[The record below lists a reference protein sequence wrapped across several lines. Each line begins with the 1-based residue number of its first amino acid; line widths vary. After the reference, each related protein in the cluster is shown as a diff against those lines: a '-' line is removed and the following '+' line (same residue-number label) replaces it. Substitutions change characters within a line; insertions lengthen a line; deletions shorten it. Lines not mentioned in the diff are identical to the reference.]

1 MMAAVMEM
9 LRQQQERDREQREHD
24 RQRED
29 KRETTRARE
38 RAEDLERQEQQQER
52 LRRQHEHDREQ
63 RDHDRQLDRER
74 AAERDRL
81 LSETS
86 TGLQQL
92 RRDMANSPRF
102 SRRGTPTGTPVPA
115 ADDSPKHAPVKRP
128 LRRILPSPPP
138 IRRLIDTPGLL
149 KQPHPP
155 TTCQCT
161 QNHRVPALQL
171 LTPPAS
177 HTAVRRGLVESFRPL
192 GPPPHPPREVAPP
205 RSSPP
210 PVARITTHPTSQCRP
225 PKPDP
230 SPVMNNDQLQAIVA
244 TVTTVLAQTQH
255 TAAGQPAAASECIPA
270 PRHEPHTL
278 PVRYDPPP
286 ADNECPEPVH
296 AYSLGR
302 VHDGRYSP
310 YQQPP
315 PHPPNQ
321 PMQPTVNDPPPE
333 STHHRNQSAPQAL
346 ADPRDFLEDGPSIS
360 YDVLPATS
368 LMRTRMDVRPFNPD
382 SEAWNTWFAH
392 FQEAAS
398 NNGWSPADRC
408 QRLQALVQGK
418 ARLAL
423 TAIPREQR
431 TYTECV
437 ERLRASYAPRKRPDE
452 WIAELQNR
460 RQAKV
465 ESFMQYRDALC
476 TLALR
481 VHGGD
486 PNSASWLIAQFCDG
500 LRNQDIGQRLA
511 ERDPPTLLAAVE
523 EASRLKRIANRRRS
537 RDRMAGH
544 VCQSSSE
551 SDDSSPTR
559 ARRAWVDKRRHRPLG
574 EGGRHLQGRPPRAAH
589 QPSPTELKQSTAS
602 ATPPAALPAKSDSAK
617 PPPPPPPRPTP
628 PRPVQTSESRLA
640 DLFSFL
646 SRWITSGETPT
657 LRSPPQPPTWTH
669 HKPSLRLPP
678 GKPSPSKPTPDRPCY
693 RCQQP
698 GHWAR
703 DCPVGRQAQRKVRL
717 VVADDGDSS
726 GPASDEEPPPGFC
739 RRPPTV
745 RLCLHR
751 PRR

>member
-1 MMAAVMEM
+1 MHTEFS
-9 LRQQQERDREQREHD
+9 
-24 RQRED
+24 
-29 KRETTRARE
+29 RAR
-38 RAEDLERQEQQQER
+38 
-52 LRRQHEHDREQ
+52 
-63 RDHDRQLDRER
+63 
-74 AAERDRL
+74 
-81 LSETS
+81 TS
-86 TGLQQL
+86 TV
-92 RRDMANSPRF
+92 D
-102 SRRGTPTGTPVPA
+102 
-115 ADDSPKHAPVKRP
+115 
-128 LRRILPSPPP
+128 
-138 IRRLIDTPGLL
+138 
-149 KQPHPP
+149 
-155 TTCQCT
+155 
-161 QNHRVPALQL
+161 
-171 LTPPAS
+171 PPAP
-177 HTAVRRGLVESFRPL
+177 HTAARRGLADSFRPL

-210 PVARITTHPTSQCRP
+210 PVARITTHPTSQCP

-230 SPVMNNDQLQAIVA
+230 SPVTNNDQLQAIVA
-244 TVTTVLAQTQH
+244 AVTTVLAQTQH

-270 PRHEPHTL
+270 PRHEPHTV

-310 YQQPP
+310 YQQLP

-333 STHHRNQSAPQAL
+333 STHHRNQSAPQAS

-408 QRLQALVQGK
+408 QRLQALVQSK

-452 WIAELQNR
+452 WVAELRDR
-460 RQAKV
+460 RQAKT

-511 ERDPPTLLAAVE
+511 ERDPP
-523 EASRLKRIANRRRS
+523 
-537 RDRMAGH
+537 H
-544 VCQSSSE
+544 
-551 SDDSSPTR
+551 PTR
-559 ARRAWVDKRRHRPLG
+559 C
-574 EGGRHLQGRPPRAAH
+574 
-589 QPSPTELKQSTAS
+589 S
-602 ATPPAALPAKSDSAK
+602 
-617 PPPPPPPRPTP
+617 
-628 PRPVQTSESRLA
+628 
-640 DLFSFL
+640 
-646 SRWITSGETPT
+646 
-657 LRSPPQPPTWTH
+657 
-669 HKPSLRLPP
+669 
-678 GKPSPSKPTPDRPCY
+678 
-693 RCQQP
+693 
-698 GHWAR
+698 
-703 DCPVGRQAQRKVRL
+703 
-717 VVADDGDSS
+717 
-726 GPASDEEPPPGFC
+726 
-739 RRPPTV
+739 
-745 RLCLHR
+745 
-751 PRR
+751 

>member
-1 MMAAVMEM
+1 
-9 LRQQQERDREQREHD
+9 
-24 RQRED
+24 
-29 KRETTRARE
+29 
-38 RAEDLERQEQQQER
+38 
-52 LRRQHEHDREQ
+52 
-63 RDHDRQLDRER
+63 
-74 AAERDRL
+74 
-81 LSETS
+81 
-86 TGLQQL
+86 
-92 RRDMANSPRF
+92 
-102 SRRGTPTGTPVPA
+102 
-115 ADDSPKHAPVKRP
+115 
-128 LRRILPSPPP
+128 
-138 IRRLIDTPGLL
+138 
-149 KQPHPP
+149 
-155 TTCQCT
+155 
-161 QNHRVPALQL
+161 
-171 LTPPAS
+171 
-177 HTAVRRGLVESFRPL
+177 
-192 GPPPHPPREVAPP
+192 
-205 RSSPP
+205 
-210 PVARITTHPTSQCRP
+210 
-225 PKPDP
+225 
-230 SPVMNNDQLQAIVA
+230 MNNDQLQAIVA

-255 TAAGQPAAASECIPA
+255 TAAGQPAAASECIPT

-315 PHPPNQ
+315 PHPPTQ

-333 STHHRNQSAPQAL
+333 STHHRNQSAPQAS

-452 WIAELQNR
+452 WVAELRDR
-460 RQAKV
+460 RQAKT

-523 EASRLKRIANRRRS
+523 EASRLKRIADRRRS

-559 ARRAWVDKRRHRPLG
+559 ARQAWVDKRRHRPLG
-574 EGGRHLQGRPPRAAH
+574 EGGRHLQGRPPPGSTPA
-589 QPSPTELKQSTAS
+589 QPHRVKTKHGLGY
-602 ATPPAALPAKSDSAK
+602 PPSCP
-617 PPPPPPPRPTP
+617 
-628 PRPVQTSESRLA
+628 
-640 DLFSFL
+640 
-646 SRWITSGETPT
+646 
-657 LRSPPQPPTWTH
+657 H
-669 HKPSLRLPP
+669 
-678 GKPSPSKPTPDRPCY
+678 
-693 RCQQP
+693 CQ
-698 GHWAR
+698 
-703 DCPVGRQAQRKVRL
+703 V
-717 VVADDGDSS
+717 
-726 GPASDEEPPPGFC
+726 
-739 RRPPTV
+739 
-745 RLCLHR
+745 
-751 PRR
+751 